1 MGMGGK
7 RGVGE
12 KGGLRK
18 ECLQERVG
26 GREEL
31 YEGSLSF
38 FLFFNMEGRGRS
50 NNSSQKRGG
59 GGESRPQESSGSILS
74 FPEPTTGQPF
84 PFPPCRIGCGAPAP
98 SPTQTSPNQ
107 PAPRKT
113 WGPTNQYG
121 WAVKKKGERRRM
133 NGFSFPLSLRTH
145 LKSFFPSSSSF
156 LSQIRQ
162 KQNRA
167 LS

>member
-1 MGMGGK
+1 MGLVKLKNGSSFACQKKGLKWGWGESGVWGKGGI
-7 RGVGE
+7 E
-12 KGGLRK
+12 KGVFARK
-18 ECLQERVG
+18 S
-26 GREEL
+26 GREGEEL

-98 SPTQTSPNQ
+98 SPAQPKPAQNQ

-121 WAVKKKGERRRM
+121 WAVKKKEERRRM
-133 NGFSFPLSLRTH
+133 NGFSFPLS
-145 LKSFFPSSSSF
+145 
-156 LSQIRQ
+156 
-162 KQNRA
+162 
-167 LS
+167 